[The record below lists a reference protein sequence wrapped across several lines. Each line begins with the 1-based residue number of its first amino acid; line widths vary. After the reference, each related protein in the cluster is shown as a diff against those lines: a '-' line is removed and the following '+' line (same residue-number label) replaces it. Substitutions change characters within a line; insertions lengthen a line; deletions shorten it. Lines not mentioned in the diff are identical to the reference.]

1 MNYQP
6 GDILGGKYKILGMLG
21 GGAMGKLYKAENIT
35 IQKHVAIKVMQGDF
49 AQNEEYQQRF
59 MREAQAAASLEHFN
73 ICTIM
78 DYDMTEKGDAYIVM
92 ELLSGEPLSDRIK
105 RLGTLDPMSACLIMR
120 QLLSA
125 LGCAH
130 AKGIVHRDIKPDNV
144 FLVHHE
150 DRDDFVKLIDFGVA
164 HIEQPQIVEGSKPLT
179 QSGQIYGTPQ
189 YLSPEQAEGSPIDY
203 RADLYATGIILYEM
217 LVGTPPFEG
226 KSFLDLLVKQVREPA
241 PHLPSTI
248 VQSDRLDEIIQKL
261 LAKNPDDRYGSAQEV
276 ITHLDEII
284 LLLSAETPLASASF
298 AALSGSLAANLQKLN
313 SQVNSAQKQSQPNKV
328 IVALIIVCVLIL
340 AGVLAMQILKNAQP
354 EEPIAEEVPEQAP
367 AEAVDEEP
375 LEELS
380 EAEALALQDPDPAE
394 GGEDGAEPLKPEIP
408 PPEPYVTDEA
418 FGIASDAVLSEN
430 TKLYVASEAFFN
442 KKYATALAILGKVK
456 DDYWNHPNFVRLYLI
471 SASSAQ
477 KPKEAAES
485 LAHLLAIEPLAV
497 FNPAVKEVAEN
508 MFDDDDNVEALGNEI
523 VNQQGAH
530 SKTAM
535 AWLIIRSDYDRNESR
550 LNRMIDVYDRLN
562 NVHTDENGQ
571 KTETPAWM
579 MRSVN
584 VWRLDKKECQRRLAL
599 LTQLEQMKGSKDN
612 VYQNVLVPLH
622 NMDSKECMVSRKR
635 ANCNACL
642 REWLDEV
649 VSEYE
654 GVPPKAKDKAD
665 AKDKDDDKKA
675 KADAKDKDDDKA
687 KADAKDKDDDKAKAD
702 AKDKDDDKAKAD
714 AKDDD

>member
-189 YLSPEQAEGSPIDY
+189 YLSPEQAEGSPVDY

-241 PHLPSTI
+241 PHLPSNI
-248 VQSDRLDEIIQKL
+248 VQSDLLDAIIQKL
-261 LAKNPDDRYGSAQEV
+261 LAKNPDDRFSSAQDV
-276 ITHLDEII
+276 ISHLDEVIV
-284 LLLSAETPLASASF
+284 LLSAKTPLASASF
-298 AALSGSLAANLQKLN
+298 AALSGSLAANLQKLT
-313 SQVNSAQKQSQPNKV
+313 SQVNAAPKQSQPNKV

-340 AGVLAMQILKNAQP
+340 AGFLVMQLVKKAAP
-354 EEPIAEEVPEQAP
+354 EEPIAEEVTDPAP
-367 AEAVDEEP
+367 AEPVVEEP
-375 LEELS
+375 VEELS
-380 EAEALALQDPDPAE
+380 EAEALALQDPEPQEGAE
-394 GGEDGAEPLKPEIP
+394 TGAEPAKPEIP
-408 PPEPYVTDEA
+408 PPQPYIIDEA
-418 FGIASDAVLSEN
+418 FGIGSDAVLSEN
-430 TKLYVASEAFFN
+430 TKLYVASEAYFN

-471 SASSAQ
+471 SASAAQ
-477 KPKEAAES
+477 KPKESAEA
-485 LAHLLAIEPLAV
+485 LAHLLAIEPMAI
-497 FNPAVKEVAEN
+497 FNPAVKEVAEKL
-508 MFDDDDNVEALGNEI
+508 FDDDDNVESLGNEI

-584 VWRLDKKECQRRLAL
+584 VWRLDKKECQRRLGL
-599 LTQLEQMKGSKDN
+599 LTQLEQMKGSRDD
-612 VYQNVLVPLH
+612 VYQNVLLPLH
-622 NMDSKECMVSRKR
+622 GMDSKECMVSRKR

-649 VSEYE
+649 VSAYE
-654 GVPPKAKDKAD
+654 GTVPRANAKDKAD
-665 AKDKDDDKKA
+665 DKDKTNAKDKDKDDDKKA
-675 KADAKDKDDDKA
+675 DAKDKDKAVPKDKA
-687 KADAKDKDDDKAKAD
+687 NDDD
-702 AKDKDDDKAKAD
+702 
-714 AKDDD
+714 

>member
-261 LAKNPDDRYGSAQEV
+261 LAKNPDDRPSSPASLLQELPRRKSSR
-276 ITHLDEII
+276 IWTKSFCCFRPKHRSLRPRLQRCRDLWRPISKSSI
-284 LLLSAETPLASASF
+284 LR
-298 AALSGSLAANLQKLN
+298 G
-313 SQVNSAQKQSQPNKV
+313 
-328 IVALIIVCVLIL
+328 IR
-340 AGVLAMQILKNAQP
+340 LKNSRSP
-354 EEPIAEEVPEQAP
+354 TR
-367 AEAVDEEP
+367 
-375 LEELS
+375 LS
-380 EAEALALQDPDPAE
+380 
-394 GGEDGAEPLKPEIP
+394 
-408 PPEPYVTDEA
+408 
-418 FGIASDAVLSEN
+418 S
-430 TKLYVASEAFFN
+430 
-442 KKYATALAILGKVK
+442 
-456 DDYWNHPNFVRLYLI
+456 H
-471 SASSAQ
+471 SSSCA
-477 KPKEAAES
+477 
-485 LAHLLAIEPLAV
+485 
-497 FNPAVKEVAEN
+497 
-508 MFDDDDNVEALGNEI
+508 
-523 VNQQGAH
+523 
-530 SKTAM
+530 
-535 AWLIIRSDYDRNESR
+535 Y
-550 LNRMIDVYDRLN
+550 
-562 NVHTDENGQ
+562 
-571 KTETPAWM
+571 
-579 MRSVN
+579 
-584 VWRLDKKECQRRLAL
+584 
-599 LTQLEQMKGSKDN
+599 
-612 VYQNVLVPLH
+612 
-622 NMDSKECMVSRKR
+622 
-635 ANCNACL
+635 
-642 REWLDEV
+642 
-649 VSEYE
+649 
-654 GVPPKAKDKAD
+654 
-665 AKDKDDDKKA
+665 
-675 KADAKDKDDDKA
+675 
-687 KADAKDKDDDKAKAD
+687 
-702 AKDKDDDKAKAD
+702 
-714 AKDDD
+714 

>member
-189 YLSPEQAEGSPIDY
+189 YLSPEQAEGSPVDY

-241 PHLPSTI
+241 PHLPSNI
-248 VQSDRLDEIIQKL
+248 VQSDLLDAIIQKL
-261 LAKNPDDRYGSAQEV
+261 LAKNPDDRFSSAQDV
-276 ITHLDEII
+276 ISHLDEVIV
-284 LLLSAETPLASASF
+284 LLSAKTPLASASF
-298 AALSGSLAANLQKLN
+298 AALSGSLAANLQKLT
-313 SQVNSAQKQSQPNKV
+313 SQVNAAPKQSQPNKV

-340 AGVLAMQILKNAQP
+340 AGFLVMQLVKKAAP
-354 EEPIAEEVPEQAP
+354 EEPIAEEVTDPAP
-367 AEAVDEEP
+367 AEPVVEEP
-375 LEELS
+375 VEELS
-380 EAEALALQDPDPAE
+380 EAEALALQDPEPQEGAE
-394 GGEDGAEPLKPEIP
+394 TGAEPAKPEIP
-408 PPEPYVTDEA
+408 PPEPYIIDEA
-418 FGIASDAVLSEN
+418 FGIGSDAVLSEN
-430 TKLYVASEAFFN
+430 TKLYVASEAYFN

-471 SASSAQ
+471 SASAAQ
-477 KPKEAAES
+477 KPKESAEA
-485 LAHLLAIEPLAV
+485 LAHLLAIEPMAI
-497 FNPAVKEVAEN
+497 FNPAVKEVAEKL
-508 MFDDDDNVEALGNEI
+508 FDDDDNVESLGNEI

-584 VWRLDKKECQRRLAL
+584 VWRLDKKECQRRLGL
-599 LTQLEQMKGSKDN
+599 LTQLEQMKGSRDD
-612 VYQNVLVPLH
+612 VYQNVLLPLH
-622 NMDSKECMVSRKR
+622 GMDSKECMVSRKR

-649 VSEYE
+649 VSAYE
-654 GVPPKAKDKAD
+654 GTVPRANAKDKAD
-665 AKDKDDDKKA
+665 DKDKTNAKDKDKDDDKKA
-675 KADAKDKDDDKA
+675 DAKDKDKDDDKKADAKDKDKAVPKDKA
-687 KADAKDKDDDKAKAD
+687 NDDD
-702 AKDKDDDKAKAD
+702 
-714 AKDDD
+714 

>member
-189 YLSPEQAEGSPIDY
+189 YLSPEQAEGSPVDY

-248 VQSDRLDEIIQKL
+248 VQSDLLDAIIQKL
-261 LAKNPDDRYGSAQEV
+261 LAKNPDDRFSSAQDV
-276 ITHLDEII
+276 ISHLDEVIV
-284 LLLSAETPLASASF
+284 LLSAETPLASASF
-298 AALSGSLAANLQKLN
+298 AALSGSLAANLQKLT
-313 SQVNSAQKQSQPNKV
+313 SQVNAAPKQSQPNKV

-340 AGVLAMQILKNAQP
+340 AGFLVMQLVKKAAP
-354 EEPIAEEVPEQAP
+354 EEPIAEEVTDPAP
-367 AEAVDEEP
+367 AEPVVEEP
-375 LEELS
+375 VEELS
-380 EAEALALQDPDPAE
+380 EAEALALQDPEPQEGAE
-394 GGEDGAEPLKPEIP
+394 AGAEPAKPEIP
-408 PPEPYVTDEA
+408 PPEPYIIDEA
-418 FGIASDAVLSEN
+418 FGIGSDAVLSEN
-430 TKLYVASEAFFN
+430 TKLYVASEAYFN

-471 SASSAQ
+471 SASAAQ
-477 KPKEAAES
+477 KPKESAEA
-485 LAHLLAIEPLAV
+485 LAHLLAIEPMAI
-497 FNPAVKEVAEN
+497 FNPAVKEVAEKL
-508 MFDDDDNVEALGNEI
+508 FDDDDNVESLGNEI

-584 VWRLDKKECQRRLAL
+584 VWRLDKKECQRRLGL
-599 LTQLEQMKGSKDN
+599 LTQLEQMKGSRDD
-612 VYQNVLVPLH
+612 VYQNVLLPLH
-622 NMDSKECMVSRKR
+622 GMDSKECMVSRKR

-649 VSEYE
+649 VSAYE
-654 GVPPKAKDKAD
+654 GTVPRANAKDKAD
-665 AKDKDDDKKA
+665 DKDKANAKDKDKDDDKKA
-675 KADAKDKDDDKA
+675 DAKDKDKDDDK
-687 KADAKDKDDDKAKAD
+687 KADAKDEDKAVPKDKANDDD
-702 AKDKDDDKAKAD
+702 
-714 AKDDD
+714 

>member
-189 YLSPEQAEGSPIDY
+189 YLSPEQAEGSPVDY

-241 PHLPSTI
+241 PHLPSNI
-248 VQSDRLDEIIQKL
+248 VQSDLLDAIIQKL
-261 LAKNPDDRYGSAQEV
+261 LAKNPDDRFSSAQDV
-276 ITHLDEII
+276 ISHLDEVIV
-284 LLLSAETPLASASF
+284 LLSAKTPLASASF
-298 AALSGSLAANLQKLN
+298 AALSGSLAANLQKLT
-313 SQVNSAQKQSQPNKV
+313 SQVNAAPKQSQPNKV

-340 AGVLAMQILKNAQP
+340 AGFLVMQLVKKAAP
-354 EEPIAEEVPEQAP
+354 EEPIAEEVTDPAP
-367 AEAVDEEP
+367 AEPVVEEP
-375 LEELS
+375 VEELS
-380 EAEALALQDPDPAE
+380 EAEALALQDPEPQEGAE
-394 GGEDGAEPLKPEIP
+394 TGAEPAKPEIP
-408 PPEPYVTDEA
+408 PPQPYIIDEA
-418 FGIASDAVLSEN
+418 FGIGSDAVLSEN
-430 TKLYVASEAFFN
+430 TKLYVASEAYFN

-471 SASSAQ
+471 SASAAQ
-477 KPKEAAES
+477 KPKESAEA
-485 LAHLLAIEPLAV
+485 LAHLLAIEPMAI
-497 FNPAVKEVAEN
+497 FNPAVKEVAEKL
-508 MFDDDDNVEALGNEI
+508 FDDDDNVESLGNEI

-584 VWRLDKKECQRRLAL
+584 VWRLDKKECQRRLGL
-599 LTQLEQMKGSKDN
+599 LTQLEQMKGSRDD
-612 VYQNVLVPLH
+612 VYQNVLLPLH
-622 NMDSKECMVSRKR
+622 GMDSKECMVSRKR

-649 VSEYE
+649 VSAYE
-654 GVPPKAKDKAD
+654 GTVPRANAKDKAD
-665 AKDKDDDKKA
+665 DKDKTNAKDKDKDDDKKA
-675 KADAKDKDDDKA
+675 DAKDKDKDDDKKADAKDKDKAVPKDKA
-687 KADAKDKDDDKAKAD
+687 NDDD
-702 AKDKDDDKAKAD
+702 
-714 AKDDD
+714 